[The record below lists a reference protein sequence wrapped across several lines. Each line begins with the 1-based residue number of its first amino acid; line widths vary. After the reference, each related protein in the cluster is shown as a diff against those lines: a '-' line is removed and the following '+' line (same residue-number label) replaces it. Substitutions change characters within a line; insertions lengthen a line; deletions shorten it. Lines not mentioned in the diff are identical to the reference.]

1 MRVVYERLE
10 LIHSVCQV
18 KDVCFFKCQHLGKAW
33 THPGK
38 LLGSLALILLLQT
51 PHGLRNTTKKSS
63 FAIGRYVVIIFSQL
77 TPIGTFH
84 AQINNQY
91 ISLWTSSRW
100 LTLHQFGWL
109 KKSTSQLARDV
120 WNLRIIHHSA
130 DISSYDLVSIL
141 QTTMNPFLLFFS
153 VAQCQLMVI

>member
-1 MRVVYERLE
+1 MRDWNWF
-10 LIHSVCQV
+10 IGFV
-18 KDVCFFKCQHLGKAW
+18 KWKMCAFFKCQHLGKAW
-33 THPGK
+33 TRPGK

-51 PHGLRNTTKKSS
+51 PHGLRNTTKKAVSLLE
-63 FAIGRYVVIIFSQL
+63 ICCHHILPGIFSQL

-120 WNLRIIHHSA
+120 WNLHIIHHSA

-141 QTTMNPFLLFFS
+141 QTTMNPFIIVFS